1 MKLFEIENKE
11 EKFFSEKKYLSYSA
25 LTRLMFSPT
34 LYYKHYVLEE
44 KEDIETQSMKEGRL
58 IHCLLLQPENFNK
71 MYEIAF
77 DKLPSTNSKTV
88 IDYIYQCYLIEN
100 DDNKTME
107 DFKDNI
113 LNKLIEMNLHQSLKT
128 DESRLAK
135 IIEPQENIDYF
146 NFLKRSTGKEIITQQ
161 LYNYA
166 LGIVDNIIKNDT
178 ITKHIGSNIL
188 NFDSLTETFNELYLE
203 ADIPE
208 LEMFGL
214 KGILDNLTIDHKN
227 KIIKIN
233 DFKTSNKSINDFLET
248 IEYYNYWLQVVIYY
262 LLVINSK
269 YYKDDYDIEIRFL
282 VSDNYGQVATFL
294 VSKDTLEEWIKRSNE
309 IFDIAEYH
317 FKTQDFSLPYKFLI
331 NKGELII

>member
-1 MKLFEIENKE
+1 MELFEIENKE
-11 EKFFSEKKYLSYSA
+11 EKFFSERKYLSYSA
-25 LTRLMFSPT
+25 LTRLLFSPT
-34 LYYKHYVLEE
+34 LYYKHYILEE
-44 KEDIETQSMKEGRL
+44 KEDVETQSMIEGRL
-58 IHCLLLQPENFNK
+58 VHCLLLQPENFDK

-77 DKLPSTNSKTV
+77 DKLPSTNSKAV

-107 DFKDNI
+107 DFKDEI
-113 LNKLIEMNLHQSLKT
+113 LSKLIEMNLHQSLKT

-166 LGIVDNIIKNDT
+166 LGIVNNIIKDDT

-188 NFDSLTETFNELYLE
+188 DFDSLTETFNELYLE

-233 DFKTSNKSINDFLET
+233 DFKTTNKGIDDFLET
-248 IEYYNYWLQVVIYY
+248 IEYYSYWLQVVIYY

-269 YYKDDYDIEIRFL
+269 YYKEDYNIEIRFL

-294 VSKDTLEEWIKRSNE
+294 ISEDTLEEWIKRGNE

-317 FKTQDFSLPYKFLI
+317 FKEKDFSLPYKFLI
-331 NKGELII
+331 NKGELVI